1 MEFLDRD
8 LEFLAGTGAGE
19 GLDFYDVKDITV
31 NYKCAGSNVLHTHV
45 HTTFDAYTVVYN
57 LDINDTFN
65 CDDRVKYKYLY
76 SIFFL
81 YFRKKFLYELLNITL
96 LKCM

>member
-31 NYKCAGSNVLHTHV
+31 NYKCAGAKSSNHSLKWNVL
-45 HTTFDAYTVVYN
+45 
-57 LDINDTFN
+57 L
-65 CDDRVKYKYLY
+65 
-76 SIFFL
+76 SIFNSMIL
-81 YFRKKFLYELLNITL
+81 SKFT
-96 LKCM
+96 

>member
-31 NYKCAGSNVLHTHV
+31 NYKCAGEKSSNHLLKWNVL
-45 HTTFDAYTVVYN
+45 
-57 LDINDTFN
+57 L
-65 CDDRVKYKYLY
+65 
-76 SIFFL
+76 SIF
-81 YFRKKFLYELLNITL
+81 NSMIL
-96 LKCM
+96 LKFT

>member
-31 NYKCAGSNVLHTHV
+31 NYKCAGEESSNHLLKWNVLLS
-45 HTTFDAYTVVYN
+45 N
-57 LDINDTFN
+57 FN
-65 CDDRVKYKYLY
+65 
-76 SIFFL
+76 SMI
-81 YFRKKFLYELLNITL
+81 L
-96 LKCM
+96 LKFT